1 MVQLYIVKLLLTVP
15 KINYHKSHLSF
26 RQFARTNTRELMID
40 TSVTLAKTAVRDY
53 GVYVF
58 QILDLHTHMD
68 EDKGSN
74 LVNV

>member
-1 MVQLYIVKLLLTVP
+1 
-15 KINYHKSHLSF
+15 
-26 RQFARTNTRELMID
+26 MID